1 MQYFVKIDC
10 ITSSVEL
17 CRALAINRSGTANLV
32 VVGSI
37 IGNFN
42 CINEIESKTWNL
54 SSFCNFICCIL

>member
-10 ITSSVEL
+10 RTSSVEL
-17 CRALAINRSGTANLV
+17 CRALAINRSGTVNLV

-42 CINEIESKTWNL
+42 CINKIESKTWN
-54 SSFCNFICCIL
+54 FCNFICCIL